1 MPFPGQMPGMGP
13 MGPPP
18 QMGAQGAN
26 ALPDLAMSS
35 LDQLQGGDKQ
45 ADVFARTDEALG
57 LSHKLLM
64 SVLPQITNI
73 NPSVAKDLHQIA
85 QRVLQVQMDVKAEMP
100 VGAPP
105 PELMSLLNSGDE
117 QGGQPMPGKSPFMP
131 GM

>member
-1 MPFPGQMPGMGP
+1 MPFPGQGGMPP
-13 MGPPP
+13 MN
-18 QMGAQGAN
+18 ASGAN
-26 ALPDLAMSS
+26 GLPELAMSS

-45 ADVFARTDEALG
+45 AEVFARTDEALG
-57 LSHKLLM
+57 LAHKLLM
-64 SVLPQITNI
+64 SVLPQISNI

-105 PELMSLLNSGDE
+105 PELMSLLNSTGQE
-117 QGGQPMPGKSPFMP
+117 GGQPMPSPSPFMP

>member
-1 MPFPGQMPGMGP
+1 MPP
-13 MGPPP
+13 MN
-18 QMGAQGAN
+18 ASGAN
-26 ALPDLAMSS
+26 GLPELAMSS

-45 ADVFARTDEALG
+45 AEVFARTDEALG
-57 LSHKLLM
+57 LAHKLLM
-64 SVLPQITNI
+64 SVLPQISNI

-105 PELMSLLNSGDE
+105 PELMSLLNSTGQE
-117 QGGQPMPGKSPFMP
+117 GGQPMPSPSPFMP

>member
-1 MPFPGQMPGMGP
+1 MPFPGQMPGMPGE
-13 MGPPP
+13 MD
-18 QMGAQGAN
+18 ASGAN
-26 ALPDLAMSS
+26 ALPELAMSS

-45 ADVFARTDEALG
+45 AEVFARTDEALG

-100 VGAPP
+100 VGNPP
-105 PELMSLLNSGDE
+105 PELMSLLDSTGQE
-117 QGGQPMPGKSPFMP
+117 GQPMPSPSPFMP